1 MGGQFN
7 YWGFWLDC
15 EYGIGQSSETCTTF
29 KDYNQL
35 SKRKDFRIRN
45 LEVWGIGDEPKQ
57 NDDSDEEVEVRQIQN
72 IFNCCIIFHQNSYR
86 VRRRNVLY

>member
-15 EYGIGQSSETCTTF
+15 EYGIGQSSESCTTF

-72 IFNCCIIFHQNSYR
+72 IFNGCIIFHQHFYR